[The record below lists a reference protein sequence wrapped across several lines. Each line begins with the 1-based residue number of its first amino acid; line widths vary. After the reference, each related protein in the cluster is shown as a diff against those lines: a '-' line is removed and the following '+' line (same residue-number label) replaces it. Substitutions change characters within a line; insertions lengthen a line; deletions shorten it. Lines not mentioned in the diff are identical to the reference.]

1 MELTFAPR
9 DILQVNDT
17 RIIYRNFRGE
27 GSKFNREGDRNFAM
41 IIPTQD
47 LADELIN
54 RGWNVK
60 IKEPREEGEEPFM
73 YLPIKVKFN
82 DRGPQ
87 IYLVT
92 GDRTNRLDE
101 DVVSMLDDI
110 DIRSVDL
117 DIGPYDWE
125 VNGKTGRRLTCRR
138 WKLLRKLIDL
148 LQEWLKKSI
157 RRNEVM
163 NNTTRII
170 IAGIFGYTAYR
181 ISKELSSAFIAVK
194 AINCGMMLETTGNEK
209 R

>member
-17 RIIYRNFRGE
+17 RITYRNFRGE

-47 LADELIN
+47 LADELIS

-60 IKEPREEGEEPFM
+60 IKEPREESEEPFI

-117 DIGPYDWE
+117 DIRPYDWE
-125 VNGKTGRRLTCRR
+125 VNGKTGR
-138 WKLLRKLIDL
+138 
-148 LQEWLKKSI
+148 
-157 RRNEVM
+157 
-163 NNTTRII
+163 
-170 IAGIFGYTAYR
+170 TAYLQAMEVTQEIDR
-181 ISKELSSAFIAVK
+181 FAARMAE
-194 AINCGMMLETTGNEK
+194 EEHPEE
-209 R
+209 